1 MADEADVDLEKL
13 RSALTGGF
21 ADSAILQKHGE
32 RMIERNFEPG
42 GKVVTQRKDLFQAL
56 EFSEGELGVE
66 LPITRL
72 AMELYDELIDMGD
85 GDLDHSA
92 LIKVYEED

>member
-1 MADEADVDLEKL
+1 
-13 RSALTGGF
+13 
-21 ADSAILQKHGE
+21 
-32 RMIERNFEPG
+32 MIERNFEPG